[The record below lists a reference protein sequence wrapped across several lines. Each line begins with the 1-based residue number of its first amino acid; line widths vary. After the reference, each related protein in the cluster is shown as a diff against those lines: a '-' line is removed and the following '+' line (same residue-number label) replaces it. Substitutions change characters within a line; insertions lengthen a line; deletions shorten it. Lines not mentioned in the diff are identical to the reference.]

1 MTSGE
6 TCVAAARGVMG
17 GETAVDDRSGL
28 LVGRGAGGGAG

>member
-6 TCVAAARGVMG
+6 SCVAAAGVVG